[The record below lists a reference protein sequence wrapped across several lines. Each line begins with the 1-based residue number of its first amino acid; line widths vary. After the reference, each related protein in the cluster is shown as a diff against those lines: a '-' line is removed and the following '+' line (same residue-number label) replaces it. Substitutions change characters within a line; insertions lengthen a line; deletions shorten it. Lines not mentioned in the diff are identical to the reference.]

1 MNPAC
6 WAKPN
11 SRKVPLHPATHPR
24 ICRHAKAPIGVRK
37 LVGNPGHR
45 AHHSLA
51 IGLIPVFLTGCADT
65 VTRVAVTRR
74 GPSAFSVEVT
84 EKTRDPWHHL
94 PATQIYRFTTP
105 VAPIVTAAEIRDYE
119 TLYTGSD
126 GTAHLYK
133 APVAGYILFSSISVP
148 QRIEIHLVCG
158 EECAC
163 HLRYPLSI
171 NGSHPINSR

>member
-1 MNPAC
+1 MTR
-6 WAKPN
+6 
-11 SRKVPLHPATHPR
+11 SIL
-24 ICRHAKAPIGVRK
+24 I
-37 LVGNPGHR
+37 L
-45 AHHSLA
+45 
-51 IGLIPVFLTGCADT
+51 GLIPVFLTGCADT

-133 APVAGYILFSSISVP
+133 APVAGYILFSSINAP
-148 QRIEIHLVCG
+148 QLIEIHLVGG